1 MPWLVPAVLSYQD
14 SECKHVSGQNL
25 DHEQFIWSIWKSTDL
40 KGRIGTYN
48 GNTRKPHTG
57 ELSITLVITSS
68 KNHVEAVTALA
79 FFCLSRTSNMFDT
92 LPDGAEQQ
100 ALLLGAHNLNKR
112 FVLLAYLV
120 KWKELAEE
128 D

>member
-25 DHEQFIWSIWKSTDL
+25 DHEQSIWSIWKSTDL

-68 KNHVEAVTALA
+68 KNHLEAVTAFA

-112 FVLLAYLV
+112 FVLLANLV
-120 KWKELAEE
+120 KWKELTEE

>member
-1 MPWLVPAVLSYQD
+1 
-14 SECKHVSGQNL
+14 
-25 DHEQFIWSIWKSTDL
+25 
-40 KGRIGTYN
+40 
-48 GNTRKPHTG
+48 
-57 ELSITLVITSS
+57 
-68 KNHVEAVTALA
+68 
-79 FFCLSRTSNMFDT
+79 MFDT

-120 KWKELAEE
+120 KWKELTEE